1 MKKILALIIFTW
13 LIILS
18 TTAQIVGKKISQLP
32 VADTLKTVDLVAIVN
47 DGITKK
53 TTLQAI
59 FDLDTA
65 YHAGAT
71 GATGATGTNGT
82 NGVDGV
88 TGATGVTGP
97 TGTIDVGVATQVPY
111 YDSVGAITSDGGF
124 TRTATATAITTVVG
138 DTFVLQG
145 NGSLLYDIL
154 SVPQTLT
161 AGSVITDNA
170 TFSADAY
177 NSRKGFW
184 LGDHTFGTGY
194 FMPTA
199 DGNNHQAIIT
209 NGASQT
215 SWQQISYS
223 WLTDTPTIATTIPF
237 DSVTNKPT
245 FLLTASNGL
254 TNSGSIVKLGG
265 SLTQNTFIDVGDS
278 SIVFYNDSM
287 NLLVGSLSGG
297 GYGTNLSGTDF
308 NATLRND
315 AIFTAKYFNVIT
327 ANGEGISII
336 DTVAASGLLCKI
348 IWGGAD
354 TIASGGG
361 FYADIKGRYS
371 SGFYELIENGVPKAQ
386 LFYGTLDSTNSITD
400 IARIEANPTAA
411 HGRFITDTATGQYN
425 GWHVGADY
433 AQLEFAKTGEDGQAS
448 GINLT
453 VDSSGVSIIN
463 AGSLA
468 FKVNTT
474 GSKISAPNIP
484 AYANNA
490 AAAAAI
496 GAGKLYYTDVAG
508 EYVLKLSH

>member
-1 MKKILALIIFTW
+1 MR
-13 LIILS
+13 
-18 TTAQIVGKKISQLP
+18 
-32 VADTLKTVDLVAIVN
+32 N
-47 DGITKK
+47 
-53 TTLQAI
+53 
-59 FDLDTA
+59 TA
-65 YHAGAT
+65 YLICLILFVGTVSAQVGGRCLVCPSPLSGVPDGWCLKDSSGFAVWQPCDSGT
-71 GATGATGTNGT
+71 VGTGT
-82 NGVDGV
+82 
-88 TGATGVTGP
+88 P
-97 TGTIDVGVATQVPY
+97 TQVTY
-111 YDSVGAITSDGGF
+111 FDGSGYITGDEGF
-124 TRTATATAITTVVG
+124 TRTELTTAIGNAVG
-138 DTFVLQG
+138 DTFVWQG
-145 NGSLLYDIL
+145 NGRELYTTF
-154 SVPQTLT
+154 SVPQTVT
-161 AGSVITDNA
+161 AGSVITDNTNFA
-170 TFSADAY
+170 STAY
-177 NSRKGFW
+177 NSRNGFW
-184 LGDHTFGTGY
+184 LGDHIYGTGY
-194 FMPTA
+194 FMPKA
-199 DGNNHQAIIT
+199 DGTNHQALTT
-209 NGASQT
+209 NGAGQT
-215 SWQQISYS
+215 AWQQLSYS
-223 WLTDTPTIATTIPF
+223 WLADTPTIPTPTTTIPF
-237 DSVTNKPT
+237 DSVTGKPT

-254 TNSGSIVKLGG
+254 TNSGSIVRLGG

-386 LFYGTLDSTNSITD
+386 LFYGTLDSNNIITD
-400 IARIEANPTAA
+400 RVRIEASPTAA
-411 HGRFITDTATGQYN
+411 HGRFIADTATGQYN

-474 GSKISAPNIP
+474 GSKISMPNIP

-490 AAAAAI
+490 AAVSAI